1 MAVRDR
7 KVSGSFEKRAPG
19 LLRDIL
25 EALWKLERAVETP
38 WRRKSSELNK
48 NYPRTIQDRKNIV
61 KTINTKENRHQ
72 QHFLRYKFNNLLPS
86 RDIG

>member
-25 EALWKLERAVETP
+25 ETLWQLEKAVETP
-38 WRRKSSELNK
+38 WLRKSSELNK